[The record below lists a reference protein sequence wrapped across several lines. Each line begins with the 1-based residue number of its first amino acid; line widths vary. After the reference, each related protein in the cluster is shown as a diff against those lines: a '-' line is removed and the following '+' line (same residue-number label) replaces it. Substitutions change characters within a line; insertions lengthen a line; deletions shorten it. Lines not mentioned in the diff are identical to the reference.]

1 MDNFA
6 KALNWA
12 LANPEI
18 SGGLLLIGVEFLSR
32 KIPGSITFLH
42 LLSKVLDKIPGLK
55 NK

>member
-1 MDNFA
+1 MDKIQPIIA
-6 KALNWA
+6 WL